1 MSLNNQTPQL
11 EDGFTR
17 IANEILEALS
27 RTNLTSYQTRILW
40 FIFRKTYGYHKK
52 EDWISVQQIVEGT
65 GIRQSHVSRTKKEL
79 TQRGIIYT
87 PNGIK
92 IAFQKDSTRWKD
104 IPNEVYRKKYIPQQV
119 KHIPHKVLNIPH
131 QGNTIDNIQNITTK
145 DNINRIFPFFE
156 KVNPSYKRMFVNT
169 SQRASLKRLVDQYGE
184 ERIKNLLLQLPS
196 IIQRPYAPRITTP
209 YELESKM
216 GQLIAFMKQESIKI
230 NKGGV
235 TKV

>member
-87 PNGIK
+87 PDGIK
-92 IAFQKDSTRWKD
+92 IAFQKDSTKWKN

-119 KHIPHKVLNIPH
+119 KHIPHKVLNIPQ
-131 QGNTIDNIQNITTK
+131 QGHTK
-145 DNINRIFPFFE
+145 DNIQKIITKDINNGASSQILE
-156 KVNPSYKRMFVNT
+156 LKTLKEQLANKLSYKNNVGLHTQWQSEAF
-169 SQRASLKRLVDQYGE
+169 
-184 ERIKNLLLQLPS
+184 RIAEKL
-196 IIQRPYAPRITTP
+196 
-209 YELESKM
+209 
-216 GQLIAFMKQESIKI
+216 KI
-230 NKGGV
+230 NLDIEFKGRWLIV
-235 TKV
+235 LLKFL